1 MKKVM
6 IGLAAIALSFGV
18 QAASVDWK
26 IQTGGTTYA
35 GMNVYAFTAADLATT
50 TALDACKSTTASDW
64 TTFFATGD
72 KGSATG
78 SGNRLAAQAS
88 TVGVSTGES
97 LTFVIVDGNVAEGSN
112 YYVFNSV
119 AIPAANVYEPP
130 ATGAQWNSLKAGD
143 LTLAG
148 SGKFT
153 AGSTP
158 TPDPDPLP
166 EPTSGLL
173 LLVGGAMLALRRKQ
187 K

>member
-6 IGLAAIALSFGV
+6 IVLAAVAFSLGV
-18 QAASVDWK
+18 QAAAVTWK
-26 IQTGGTTYA
+26 LTTGGTTYS
-35 GMNVYAFTAADLATT
+35 GMNVYAFTAADLASM
-50 TALDACKSTTASDW
+50 TALAACESTTASDW
-64 TTFFATGD
+64 TTFFAKGD
-72 KGSATG
+72 KGTNG
-78 SGNRLAAQAS
+78 GNGTRLAATGTTTGIAAS
-88 TVGVSTGES
+88 DP
-97 LTFVIVDGNVAEGSN
+97 LTFVIVDGAIAEGSN
-112 YYVFNSV
+112 YYVFSPV
-119 AIPAANVYEPP
+119 SIPTANVYEPP
-130 ATGAQWNSLKAGD
+130 TTGTAWGPKATD

-158 TPDPDPLP
+158 TPGPDPLP